1 MKNKIFKILIALF
14 AISLNLYSQNNIDPP
29 TLPNINFNDTTV
41 FKKYFSDFI
50 RGWNYGDTGRQ
61 LDILNSINFNLCSWE
76 TTNDTMPWRFYG
88 DSINWYLRIKPL
100 GFPSDE
106 SVGGCQAVYYE
117 PAITVDTNE
126 SFTAGPENIE
136 GAVFGFI

>member
-29 TLPNINFNDTTV
+29 TLPNINFNDTNV
-41 FKKYFSDFI
+41 FKKHFNDFI
-50 RGWNYGDTGRQ
+50 IGWNYGDTGRQ
-61 LDILNSINFNLCSWE
+61 LDILNSTNFNLLSWE
-76 TTNDTMPWRFYG
+76 TTNDTIPWRFYG
-88 DSINWYLRIKPL
+88 DSINWFLRIKPL

-117 PAITVDTNE
+117 PAINVISTDNFIPDSNNT
-126 SFTAGPENIE
+126 G